1 MPSWPPSEVAL
12 RKRDPNRVVGKLRT
26 VQNFK
31 QSSYS
36 SDSLMAVT
44 LSVVTGL
51 VLIFSALGIFG
62 LATFNVNTRTRQ
74 IGTRRAVGARKRDI
88 VSYFMAENWM
98 VTTLGVRGGLRP
110 GARRRLLAVEPVR
123 TAATR
128 PLLPRGRRGRP
139 LGPGAAGGVAAR
151 IAGGQGISRH
161 GHSKCLTPTSNLP
174 HVQKCPVPCNP
185 MAYPGVLRMT
195 SVTSHVEDRLAHR
208 TVLVADDSEAVRTA
222 FQVLLSL
229 HGARVLGASSPA
241 EALATVRS
249 QEVDLIIQDMN
260 FRREATSG
268 EEGVALFQE
277 LRALHPDV
285 PVILLTAWTH
295 LETAVDLVK
304 AGAADYI
311 AKPWDD
317 ARLLTTVRNLLEL
330 RAAVEENVATRAR
343 RAEARAQLA
352 ERYDL
357 RGLVYES
364 DALHTVATMAAQVAH
379 ADVPVLITGPN
390 GAGKEVLADI
400 VHANS
405 ARKTQPYVKVNAGA
419 LPDQLIEAELFGT
432 EAGAFTGA
440 KARAGRF
447 EAADGGTLF
456 LDEIGNLPLAGQAKL
471 LRVLQTGEYER
482 LGQQHH
488 AARQRAHRRRHQHAA
503 ARRHA

>member
-1 MPSWPPSEVAL
+1 
-12 RKRDPNRVVGKLRT
+12 
-26 VQNFK
+26 
-31 QSSYS
+31 
-36 SDSLMAVT
+36 
-44 LSVVTGL
+44 
-51 VLIFSALGIFG
+51 
-62 LATFNVNTRTRQ
+62 
-74 IGTRRAVGARKRDI
+74 
-88 VSYFMAENWM
+88 
-98 VTTLGVRGGLRP
+98 
-110 GARRRLLAVEPVR
+110 
-123 TAATR
+123 
-128 PLLPRGRRGRP
+128 
-139 LGPGAAGGVAAR
+139 
-151 IAGGQGISRH
+151 
-161 GHSKCLTPTSNLP
+161 
-174 HVQKCPVPCNP
+174 
-185 MAYPGVLRMT
+185 MT
-195 SVTSHVEDRLAHR
+195 SVISHVEDRLASR

-249 QEVDLIIQDMN
+249 QEVDLVIQDMN

-268 EEGVALFQE
+268 EEGIALFKQ

-330 RAAVEENVATRAR
+330 RAAVEENIATRVQ

-357 RGLVYES
+357 RGLIYES
-364 DALHTVATMAAQVAH
+364 EALHTVASMAAQVAH

-405 ARKTQPYVKVNAGA
+405 RRKAQAYVKVNAGA

-482 LGQQHH
+482 LGSNTTRRANVRIVAATNIPLRDAMREGRFREDLYYRLSVIELALPALAERRDDVLPLARAFLAKAARLTSDAERALLNHSWPGNVRELRNVLQRAELLAGENPINAAALNLPAVLPARSDEPVLDRATVNRVLDENAGIVAQ
-488 AARQRAHRRRHQHAA
+488 AARQLGMSRQALYRRMEKLGIKESPGR
-503 ARRHA
+503 

>member
-1 MPSWPPSEVAL
+1 MTS
-12 RKRDPNRVVGKLRT
+12 
-26 VQNFK
+26 F
-31 QSSYS
+31 
-36 SDSLMAVT
+36 
-44 LSVVTGL
+44 
-51 VLIFSALGIFG
+51 
-62 LATFNVNTRTRQ
+62 
-74 IGTRRAVGARKRDI
+74 
-88 VSYFMAENWM
+88 
-98 VTTLGVRGGLRP
+98 
-110 GARRRLLAVEPVR
+110 
-123 TAATR
+123 
-128 PLLPRGRRGRP
+128 
-139 LGPGAAGGVAAR
+139 
-151 IAGGQGISRH
+151 
-161 GHSKCLTPTSNLP
+161 TSN
-174 HVQKCPVPCNP
+174 
-185 MAYPGVLRMT
+185 
-195 SVTSHVEDRLAHR
+195 VEDRLAHR

-222 FQVLLSL
+222 FQILLSL

-249 QEVDLIIQDMN
+249 QEVDLVIQDMN

-268 EEGVALFQE
+268 EEGIALFRE

-330 RAAVEENVATRAR
+330 RAAVEENVMTRAH

-357 RGLVYES
+357 AGLIYES
-364 DALHTVATMAAQVAH
+364 EALHTVASMAAQVAH

-405 ARKTQPYVKVNAGA
+405 ARKTQPYIKVNAGA
-419 LPDQLIEAELFGT
+419 LPEQLIEAELFGT

-456 LDEIGNLPLAGQAKL
+456 LDEIGNLPLAGQSKL

-482 LGQQHH
+482 LGSNTTRRSNVRIVAATNLPLRDARREGRFREDLYYRISVIELAVPPLAERRDDVLPLARNFLAPGARLTSDAERALLLYSWPGNVRELRNVLQRAALLAGAAAISAAALNLPAVLPARSDEPLLDRATIERVLVECGYVVAQ
-488 AARQRAHRRRHQHAA
+488 AARQLGMSRQALYRRMEKLGIKDSP
-503 ARRHA
+503 RR

>member
-1 MPSWPPSEVAL
+1 
-12 RKRDPNRVVGKLRT
+12 
-26 VQNFK
+26 
-31 QSSYS
+31 
-36 SDSLMAVT
+36 MAAVCN
-44 LSVVTGL
+44 L
-51 VLIFSALGIFG
+51 
-62 LATFNVNTRTRQ
+62 TRTWN
-74 IGTRRAVGARKRDI
+74 
-88 VSYFMAENWM
+88 VSGMTSA
-98 VTTLGVRGGLRP
+98 
-110 GARRRLLAVEPVR
+110 
-123 TAATR
+123 
-128 PLLPRGRRGRP
+128 
-139 LGPGAAGGVAAR
+139 
-151 IAGGQGISRH
+151 
-161 GHSKCLTPTSNLP
+161 TSN
-174 HVQKCPVPCNP
+174 
-185 MAYPGVLRMT
+185 A
-195 SVTSHVEDRLAHR
+195 EDRLAHR

-249 QEVDLIIQDMN
+249 QEVDLVIQDMN
-260 FRREATSG
+260 FHREATSG
-268 EEGVALFQE
+268 AEGVALFRE
-277 LRALHPDV
+277 LRSLHPDV

-317 ARLLTTVRNLLEL
+317 ARLLTTVRNLLDL
-330 RAAVEENVATRAR
+330 RAAVEENIQRRAS
-343 RAEARAQLA
+343 RAEARAALA

-364 DALHTVATMAAQVAH
+364 EAMHTVASMAAQVAH

-390 GAGKEVLADI
+390 GAGKEVLADL

-405 ARKTQPYVKVNAGA
+405 TRRDRPFIKVNAGA

-440 KARAGRF
+440 KPRAGRF

-456 LDEIGNLPLAGQAKL
+456 LDEIGNLPPAGQAKL

-482 LGQQHH
+482 LGSNTTRKADVRVVAATNLPLREAMREGRFREDLYYRLSVIELTVPPLADRRDDVLPLARAFLDKGVRITSDGERALLNHSWPGNVRELRNVLQRAALLAGAAPITAATLNLPAVLPARSDEPVLDRATIERTLNESGHIVAQ
-488 AARQRAHRRRHQHAA
+488 AARQLGISRQALYRRMEKLGIKESPGR
-503 ARRHA
+503 

>member
-1 MPSWPPSEVAL
+1 MTS
-12 RKRDPNRVVGKLRT
+12 
-26 VQNFK
+26 
-31 QSSYS
+31 
-36 SDSLMAVT
+36 
-44 LSVVTGL
+44 
-51 VLIFSALGIFG
+51 I
-62 LATFNVNTRTRQ
+62 
-74 IGTRRAVGARKRDI
+74 
-88 VSYFMAENWM
+88 
-98 VTTLGVRGGLRP
+98 
-110 GARRRLLAVEPVR
+110 
-123 TAATR
+123 
-128 PLLPRGRRGRP
+128 
-139 LGPGAAGGVAAR
+139 
-151 IAGGQGISRH
+151 
-161 GHSKCLTPTSNLP
+161 TSN
-174 HVQKCPVPCNP
+174 
-185 MAYPGVLRMT
+185 
-195 SVTSHVEDRLAHR
+195 VEDRLAHR

-249 QEVDLIIQDMN
+249 QEIDLVIQDMN

-268 EEGVALFQE
+268 EEGIALFRE

-330 RAAVEENVATRAR
+330 RAAVEENVTTRAR
-343 RAEARAQLA
+343 RAEARASIA

-357 RGLVYES
+357 RGLVYDS
-364 DALHTVATMAAQVAH
+364 DALHTVVSMAAQVAH

-400 VHANS
+400 IHANS
-405 ARKTQPYVKVNAGA
+405 TRKAQPYVKVNAGA

-432 EAGAFTGA
+432 DTGAFTGA
-440 KARAGRF
+440 KTRAGRF

-456 LDEIGNLPLAGQAKL
+456 LDEIGNLPMSGQAKL

-482 LGQQHH
+482 LGSNTTRRANVRVIAATNLPLREAMREGRFREDLYYRLSVIELQLPPLADRRDDVLPLARSFLPANARLTNDAERAFLNHSWPGNVRELRNVLQRAALLAGDAPITAATLNLPAVLPARYDEPVLDRATIERVLGENSHVVAQ
-488 AARQRAHRRRHQHAA
+488 AARQLGMSRQALYRRMEKLGIKESPGPKSH
-503 ARRHA
+503 

>member
-1 MPSWPPSEVAL
+1 MLPAANMS
-12 RKRDPNRVVGKLRT
+12 
-26 VQNFK
+26 
-31 QSSYS
+31 
-36 SDSLMAVT
+36 AV
-44 LSVVTGL
+44 
-51 VLIFSALGIFG
+51 
-62 LATFNVNTRTRQ
+62 
-74 IGTRRAVGARKRDI
+74 
-88 VSYFMAENWM
+88 
-98 VTTLGVRGGLRP
+98 
-110 GARRRLLAVEPVR
+110 
-123 TAATR
+123 
-128 PLLPRGRRGRP
+128 
-139 LGPGAAGGVAAR
+139 
-151 IAGGQGISRH
+151 
-161 GHSKCLTPTSNLP
+161 
-174 HVQKCPVPCNP
+174 CNP
-185 MAYPGVLRMT
+185 KSIPSVLRMT
-195 SVTSHVEDRLAHR
+195 SVTSNVEDRLANR

-249 QEVDLIIQDMN
+249 QEVDLVIQDMN

-268 EEGVALFQE
+268 EEGIALFRE
-277 LRALHPDV
+277 LRSLHPDV

-343 RAEARAQLA
+343 RAEARAELA

-357 RGLVYES
+357 QGLVYES
-364 DALHTVATMAAQVAH
+364 EALHTVASMAAQVAH

-405 ARKTQPYVKVNAGA
+405 PRKDKPYIKVNAGA

-482 LGQQHH
+482 LGSNTTRKADVRVVAATNLPLRDAMREGRFREDLYYRLSVIELQLPALAERRDDVLPLARSFLPASARLTSDAERALLHYSWPGNVRELRNVLQRAALLAGAAPITAVTLNLPAVLPARSDEPVLDRSTIERVLAEHGH
-488 AARQRAHRRRHQHAA
+488 IVAQAARHFGISRQALYRRMEKLGIKESP
-503 ARRHA
+503 ARLG